1 MEERDPSCPAR
12 RSDCP
17 IANALD
23 LIGDKWTLLVIR
35 DLLFLGNRRFG
46 ELLSSPEKIPT
57 NLLSDRLRR
66 LEECGLV
73 VKVSYQERP
82 PRYEYQ
88 LTEKGAD
95 LFPVLRA
102 LSQWANRHIPGTM
115 VPPPEFIAQ
124 AEETLRKRFS

>member
-1 MEERDPSCPAR
+1 MEERDPSCPTR

-17 IANALD
+17 IASALD

-57 NLLSDRLRR
+57 NILSDRLRR

-73 VKVSYQERP
+73 VKAEYQARP
-82 PRYEYQ
+82 PRSEYQ
-88 LTEKGAD
+88 LTAKGAD

-102 LSQWANRHIPGTM
+102 LAQWANRYIPGTL
-115 VPPPEFIAQ
+115 VPPPELAQ
-124 AEETLRKRFS
+124 KAEETIRRLQ

>member
-1 MEERDPSCPAR
+1 MDEPESSCPAR

-17 IANALD
+17 IAGALD

-46 ELLSSPEKIPT
+46 ELASAPEKIPT

-73 VKVSYQERP
+73 VKTAYQERP
-82 PRYEYQ
+82 PRYEYG
-88 LTEKGAD
+88 LTAKGAD

-102 LSQWANRHIPGTM
+102 LAQWANRYIPGTF
-115 VPPPEFIAQ
+115 VPPPELAEK
-124 AEETLRKRFS
+124 AEETLKKLR

>member
-1 MEERDPSCPAR
+1 MEEPCPSR

-17 IANALD
+17 ISSALE
-23 LIGDKWTLLVIR
+23 LIGDKWTLLVVR

-57 NLLSDRLRR
+57 NILSDRLRR
-66 LEECGLV
+66 LEEHGLV
-73 VKVSYQERP
+73 AKVSYQERP

-88 LTEKGAD
+88 LTAKGAD

-102 LSQWANRHIPGTM
+102 LAQWANRHIPGTM
-115 VPPPEFIAQ
+115 VPPPELAEK
-124 AEETLRKRFS
+124 AEETLRKLNP

>member
-1 MEERDPSCPAR
+1 MDEPESSCTAR

-46 ELLSSPEKIPT
+46 ELLSAPEKIPT
-57 NLLSDRLRR
+57 NILSDRLRR

-73 VKVSYQERP
+73 VKTAYRARP
-82 PRYEYQ
+82 PRYEYG
-88 LTEKGAD
+88 LTAKGAD

-102 LSQWANRHIPGTM
+102 LAQWANQYIPGTF
-115 VPPPEFIAQ
+115 VPPPELAEK
-124 AEETLRKRFS
+124 AEETCRKLR

>member
-1 MEERDPSCPAR
+1 MEERDPSCSTR
-12 RSDCP
+12 RSNCP
-17 IANALD
+17 IAGALD

-57 NLLSDRLRR
+57 NILSDRLRR

-73 VKVSYQERP
+73 VKAAYQERP

-88 LTEKGAD
+88 LTAKGAD

-102 LSQWANRHIPGTM
+102 LAQWANVHIPGTM
-115 VPPPEFIAQ
+115 VPPPEM
-124 AEETLRKRFS
+124 AEKAAETIRRLNS

>member
-1 MEERDPSCPAR
+1 MEERDPSCPTR

-17 IANALD
+17 IASALD

-57 NLLSDRLRR
+57 NILSDRLRR

-73 VKVSYQERP
+73 VKAEYQPRP

-88 LTEKGAD
+88 LTAKGAD

-102 LSQWANRHIPGTM
+102 LAAWANQHIPGTF
-115 VPPPEFIAQ
+115 VPPPELAEK
-124 AEETLRKRFS
+124 AEETIRKLR